1 MTAAGLA
8 FIAGGL
14 ATLISFR
21 AVLFGAGAR
30 RANRAG
36 SSARR
41 RRSDTGVRSAPG
53 PHATLDAVA
62 GAGGEPRK
70 VRPGK
75 TPDVSGEPRKVRR
88 AKLAAAFS
96 GRPAQGEAGPSGLAS
111 IGLADEDDDD
121 LRRNGFDDYDPGED
135 ETDAEAGPGYDGEER
150 TGYED
155 GYLEDGS
162 WPPRR
167 RRREPEPDGLAWARR
182 DIESPGGYAGRNG
195 TLDPDR
201 PVPDWDWPRY
211 DDVDERPSAGDYW
224 TPVPDDLYTPP
235 GLDALPPVPDYEPA
249 TGFDLAP
256 VPAEP
261 IGPVP
266 EWPPREGRRVRLPQS
281 WTERDTQPRH
291 DEPDA
296 ENRPSPRP
304 RPTAPYISK
313 HSAGP
318 H

>member
-1 MTAAGLA
+1 MTNWMTAAGLA

-21 AVLFGAGAR
+21 AVLFGGGAR

-41 RRSDTGVRSAPG
+41 RRSDTGVRSTPG
-53 PHATLDAVA
+53 PRATVDAVA
-62 GAGGEPRK
+62 VAGGEP
-70 VRPGK
+70 
-75 TPDVSGEPRKVRR
+75 TAPRRR
-88 AKLAAAFS
+88 KLAAAFS
-96 GRPAQGEAGPSGLAS
+96 GRPVQGEGGPSGLAS
-111 IGLADEDDDD
+111 IGLADEDDGD

-135 ETDAEAGPGYDGEER
+135 EIVAEVGTAYDDEDRG
-150 TGYED
+150 GYED

-167 RRREPEPDGLAWARR
+167 RRREPEPDGVAWARR
-182 DIESPGGYAGRNG
+182 DIESPGGYAGRYS
-195 TLDPDR
+195 TLDSDKL
-201 PVPDWDWPRY
+201 VPDWDWPRY
-211 DDVDERPSAGDYW
+211 SDVDDRPPSGDYW
-224 TPVPDDLYTPP
+224 TPVPDDLYNPP
-235 GLDALPPVPDYEPA
+235 ELDPLPPVPDYEPA

-261 IGPVP
+261 VGPAP
-266 EWPPREGRRVRLPQS
+266 EWPPREGRRVRLPRS
-281 WTERDTQPRH
+281 WSERDVQSDH
-291 DEPDA
+291 EEQDA
-296 ENRPSPRP
+296 GTRPSPRP
-304 RPTAPYISK
+304 RPAPYISK